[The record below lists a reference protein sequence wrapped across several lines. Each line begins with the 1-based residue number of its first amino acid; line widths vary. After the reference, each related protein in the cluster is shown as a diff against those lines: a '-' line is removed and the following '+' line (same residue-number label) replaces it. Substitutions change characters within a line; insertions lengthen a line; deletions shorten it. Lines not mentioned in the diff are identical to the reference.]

1 MGIIIKNYVI
11 RLSDCWVENLRFIRE
26 VNFIYMCMKKPC
38 MPKFIQ
44 NPAAKSNK
52 NRILNFTSK

>member
-26 VNFIYMCMKKPC
+26 VNFIYMCMKNQNLFK
-38 MPKFIQ
+38 IQ
-44 NPAAKSNK
+44 QLKAIKTEYSISRVNNH
-52 NRILNFTSK
+52 